1 MELYPRFAQIICE
14 KLEVYGGL
22 ELTDVNWVP

>member
-1 MELYPRFAQIICE
+1 MEIYPRFAQISSD

-22 ELTDVNWVP
+22 ELTDINWVP